1 MPHVLWQRQG
11 PREATIETV
20 RHEVGGKGMVRE
32 VSVYDAAGNVTATRT
47 PLEGHAAEGMTYSFK
62 PAEPAQARQF
72 DAEVA
77 DLVAYLAFM
86 TDPSATTRVRI
97 GVWVLLFLGLFT
109 VIAWWLNREYWKDV
123 K

>member
-1 MPHVLWQRQG
+1 
-11 PREATIETV
+11 
-20 RHEVGGKGMVRE
+20 
-32 VSVYDAAGNVTATRT
+32 
-47 PLEGHAAEGMTYSFK
+47 MTYSFK
-62 PAEPAQARQF
+62 PADPAQARQF

-97 GVWVLLFLGLFT
+97 GVWVLLFWLVHRDRL
-109 VIAWWLNREYWKDV
+109 VLNREYWKDV

>member
-1 MPHVLWQRQG
+1 
-11 PREATIETV
+11 
-20 RHEVGGKGMVRE
+20 
-32 VSVYDAAGNVTATRT
+32 
-47 PLEGHAAEGMTYSFK
+47 MTYSFK
-62 PAEPAQARQF
+62 PADPAQARQF